1 MIQTSHLVL
10 RPLRSED
17 APALAAVAGARRV
30 ADTTISVPHPFGPA
44 EAEDWI
50 GRRIDEAAAG
60 RALGLAM
67 TLAAGHGLIG
77 YVGLHHIDRE
87 HLEAEIS
94 FWIGGAH
101 EGRGLVKEAA
111 DAVIGHGFGTLGLNR
126 ICAYHMAR
134 NPDSERVL
142 ARLGFQY
149 EGRLRQRVRKWEV
162 FEDVLVCSRLR
173 SDPEPQ
179 GEPQLAA
186 RLS

>member
-1 MIQTSHLVL
+1 MIHTSHLVL

-50 GRRIDEAAAG
+50 SRRIEEAAAG
-60 RALGLAM
+60 RGLGLAM

-101 EGRGLVKEAA
+101 EGRGLV
-111 DAVIGHGFGTLGLNR
+111 
-126 ICAYHMAR
+126 
-134 NPDSERVL
+134 
-142 ARLGFQY
+142 
-149 EGRLRQRVRKWEV
+149 
-162 FEDVLVCSRLR
+162 
-173 SDPEPQ
+173 
-179 GEPQLAA
+179 
-186 RLS
+186 